1 MAQSDWDHS
10 RDHLNIVARLG
21 GFHTVMSFL
30 GGIGKIMK
38 GSDLEEL
45 FAEVYADLSMEHM
58 CPGKQCQEPYV
69 HILFRSLL

>member
-1 MAQSDWDHS
+1 
-10 RDHLNIVARLG
+10 
-21 GFHTVMSFL
+21 MSFL